1 MGPSGM
7 KNDRNIYGEL
17 DSIGY
22 AYSVGA
28 ATTMSQPETS
38 ESLLFTTGEVEGLVT
53 LIEGTL

>member
-1 MGPSGM
+1 M

-22 AYSVGA
+22 AYSAGA

-53 LIEGTL
+53 LSERIL

>member
-1 MGPSGM
+1 M